1 MIPNY
6 RYLILLLAPMLLAA
20 QEKTDLQQIL
30 ERLDRLEQENKDLA
44 AEVRSLRAEIAG
56 SRITSKPE
64 VSAAAA
70 PQTGAAPATP
80 PLDERVTVAEHRI
93 DEQAQ
98 EKVQASQRLPIT
110 LTGMVLF
117 NGYLNGKANGG
128 DQNPWI
134 ASPTDSTQVGG
145 ASLSQSVVGLQFQGP
160 KVIGGGHVNAS
171 AYFDLY
177 GGSASSLNHL
187 VRLRVATISI
197 DWKNTSIA
205 VGQDKPIIAPR
216 EPNSLAQ
223 VEVSPLTS
231 AGNLWLWQP
240 QVRIEQRFSF
250 GEQAGLR
257 AQLGVYQTSEPSASD
272 RGAYGTDISTAARP
286 GLEGR
291 FEFWR
296 QFGEGKRIE
305 IAPGFHV
312 STTHVAGVSIPS
324 RLFSLD
330 WLIQPLP
337 KIQFTGAFFHGEND
351 AGVGGLRQGFTI
363 FDSGRVAGIGAT
375 GAWSQLS
382 LLATGRLSF
391 NLYGGE
397 ENDRAGDLRAG
408 DIHRNL
414 IYAGNA
420 IYRIGPNV
428 LLGLEAS
435 QVRTD
440 YLWAPGRLNNHYDV
454 ALGYLF

>member
-6 RYLILLLAPMLLAA
+6 RYLVLLLAPMLLAA
-20 QEKTDLQQIL
+20 QEKTGLQQIL

-64 VSAAAA
+64 ASAAAI
-70 PQTGAAPATP
+70 PPTEAAPATP

-134 ASPTDSTQVGG
+134 AAPTDSAQVGG

-160 KVIGGGHVNAS
+160 KVIGDGHVNGS
-171 AYFDLY
+171 VYLDLF
-177 GGSASSLNHL
+177 GGSTSSLNHL

-197 DWKNTSIA
+197 DWKNTSVA

-223 VEVSPLTS
+223 VGVSPLTS

-250 GEQAGLR
+250 GQQAGLR

-272 RGAYGTDISTAARP
+272 RGAYSTNLPTAARP
-286 GLEGR
+286 SLEGR

-363 FDSGRVAGIGAT
+363 FESGRVAGIGAT

-397 ENDRAGDLRAG
+397 EDDRASDLRAG

>member
-134 ASPTDSTQVGG
+134 AAPTDSTQVGG

-197 DWKNTSIA
+197 DWKNTSIT

-257 AQLGVYQTSEPSASD
+257 AQLGVYQTSEPSAGD
-272 RGAYGTDISTAARP
+272 RGAYSTNISTAA
-286 GLEGR
+286 
-291 FEFWR
+291 
-296 QFGEGKRIE
+296 
-305 IAPGFHV
+305 
-312 STTHVAGVSIPS
+312 
-324 RLFSLD
+324 
-330 WLIQPLP
+330 
-337 KIQFTGAFFHGEND
+337 
-351 AGVGGLRQGFTI
+351 
-363 FDSGRVAGIGAT
+363 
-375 GAWSQLS
+375 
-382 LLATGRLSF
+382 
-391 NLYGGE
+391 
-397 ENDRAGDLRAG
+397 
-408 DIHRNL
+408 
-414 IYAGNA
+414 
-420 IYRIGPNV
+420 
-428 LLGLEAS
+428 
-435 QVRTD
+435 
-440 YLWAPGRLNNHYDV
+440 
-454 ALGYLF
+454 

>member
-6 RYLILLLAPMLLAA
+6 RYIVLLLAPMLLAA

-56 SRITSKPE
+56 SRITAKLKE
-64 VSAAAA
+64 SAATL
-70 PQTGAAPATP
+70 PQTEAGPATP
-80 PLDERVTVAEHRI
+80 PVDERVTVAEHRI

-134 ASPTDSTQVGG
+134 AAQTDSTQVGG

-160 KVIGGGHVNAS
+160 KVIGDGHVNGS
-171 AYFDLY
+171 MYLDLF
-177 GGSASSLNHL
+177 GGSTSSLNHL

-223 VEVSPLTS
+223 VGVSPLTS

-240 QVRIEQRFSF
+240 QVRIEQRFSL
-250 GEQAGLR
+250 GDQAGLR

-272 RGAYGTDISTAARP
+272 RGAYTNLPTAARP
-286 GLEGR
+286 SLEGR

-330 WLIQPLP
+330 WLIEPFP

-382 LLATGRLSF
+382 LLATERLSF

-397 ENDRAGDLRAG
+397 ENDRASDLRTG